1 MELKPYT
8 LQTELTNYFPLPRS
22 ILPMEL
28 PSTAALIYG
37 ILLDRAALSRK
48 SGWEDQGWV
57 YAVYPIRELSHAL
70 HLGDTTVKTNLAI
83 LENRGLIRKV
93 RRGRKEANRIF
104 LRLPADAV
112 MDSGTAG
119 KRTGESPKTG
129 QRTARNPSPSNRIE
143 QHDFSNPYQHSEE
156 ESL

>member
-8 LQTELTNYFPLPRS
+8 LQTELTNYIPLPRS

-28 PSTAALIYG
+28 SSTAALIYG
-37 ILLDRAALSRK
+37 ILLDRATLSRK

-70 HLGDTTVKTNLAI
+70 HLGDTTVKTNLSI
-83 LENRGLIRKV
+83 LENKGLIRKV
-93 RRGRKEANRIF
+93 RRRRKEANRIF
-104 LRLPADAV
+104 LRIPSDAV
-112 MDSGTAG
+112 MDAGTAG
-119 KRTGESPKTG
+119 KRTGEGPKTG
-129 QRTARNPSPSNRIE
+129 KRTARNPSPSNIKE
-143 QHDFSNPYQHSEE
+143 QHDFINPYQHSEE